1 MLGNGARFLG
11 PSAGSTNNIN
21 NQHQTQFNRS
31 IWPTATTTF
40 QANGSEFTVPITD
53 STSIFAPGFTPSPT
67 TVTATSSPFI
77 PTLPFEFVKN
87 WNTGTVGFSQANSI
101 FVQSHTAA
109 ATDFLNCTTTVTST
123 PSSQSIKRPTEI
135 GRWESTA
142 GSSLIEP
149 LQIHLPVTPTNLTSY
164 TTTSAIKS
172 ENISSGSSTSSSS
185 SSKTPTSSS
194 TNNNKR
200 GTSKSTKHNKNINDC
215 ILNLHQQHQ
224 SKSIHET
231 NFDGSGCS
239 RTLPIAWNS
248 SSIQHLTNVHNQNNV
263 GDNSATGTL
272 LQIKREPCQVSEVT
286 TSNNLLA
293 TSFSNGTP
301 TIIKIEQKSPTS
313 TSQSNF
319 TSISSSSALTNMDA
333 CHNSGQNNAGAT
345 ATQAIPI
352 GIAVGRQRLQ
362 ETTTSQATGLQ
373 AKDLNRFSLG
383 LADLGTIPLTDVMH
397 QNHQSVAMTQ
407 NRTPPTLF
415 QYPTM
420 PMEIPTLP
428 PPVGFQLVRDPSTG
442 QFLFLPTTTTIV
454 TLDKI
459 NISCI
464 EPIPQALVW
473 PTYPQTTSAT
483 SLQPPH
489 LLLPPLQQSLQ
500 PPPLAL
506 LGSDYL
512 TASTTLHQS
521 HLQHTSTHS
530 TRLVAL
536 TSSSS
541 DTSKRTKCTQQ
552 TTTTAVPLPLP
563 AHTLIKIEDGVN
575 HHHHGHHGHHGH
587 QSTAT
592 AAQIY
597 EHEKSIQ
604 TASIATA
611 VQTPT
616 EINGQFFY
624 QHPGL
629 IQIAPQPQSTS
640 VPAALMETTDCR
652 HSASSPPPLQLTAA
666 AAAAVGLQTHSSS
679 ISDTQLGHIVPPA
692 IPPEVQDANIQTSPI
707 MSEDDN
713 SSGHDGM
720 THHDSHYDDEYSQDH
735 SPLKYDEKPM
745 MMAIETEVTREEIAE
760 HRESVPDT
768 SVTSSS
774 LIVNIKQQIESPDTS
789 INDAK
794 DDEMPE
800 QPSQSEE
807 QGQQEQQHEPVDL
820 SGLQLLSNSIDVFQ
834 KKTIKQEPSDQMQ
847 ITSPTIASTTN
858 TPPIIESVVDKP
870 LVSIPRS
877 SVPKSIP
884 EDGCFG
890 LTLLCALAEQR
901 LEEDFQSNNT
911 TTTSSPTTNEIESHQ
926 EIKKRKHK
934 VKSSK
939 KSKHKEMKKAKKR
952 KHSDENDDG
961 LKTEFADSFKRVKTR
976 IDNFP
981 IASVDDV
988 FRLMKEDMQK
998 KLANIT
1004 RQCEEKRRELK
1015 QIKTDGP
1022 EKEQASSSM
1031 ACDQL
1036 ETGSKSTDSPLKL
1049 SIIPALS
1056 PSFSSSSNSESLVDI
1071 PKLSSDTDSGS
1082 KDDGEGSNTE
1092 RSKRKFSIPNKN
1104 HGDKQQ
1110 TETIVAKKSKS
1121 FVGYILASK
1130 QKLSSTTAT
1139 VTTTTASPTIDSWTS
1154 SIKNGKAS
1162 LPFVKTEDQ
1171 DGRGILK
1178 ESAFKDDRVF
1188 SIFGDGNSQ
1197 KFQASSPLTIPSVS
1211 RHQQPYVK
1219 HHSKHKKHKERR
1231 RHRERQR
1238 LDSRV
1243 KISSEHLKQTKT
1255 RVLMAQGG
1263 LFYAGTLTPVEPSEV
1278 YAITLDGERGNKP
1291 HIMPRDEI
1299 FKQAILEVQPKTTAE
1314 CPPGTRLCAYWSQQ
1328 YRCLYPGVATV
1339 PSSPDSD
1346 IDEKYVNVEF
1356 DDGDSGR
1363 IVLDH
1368 IRFLISNYPIVEYD
1382 PNPLQSLSKR
1392 KRQSSHAPSSDHD
1405 QKSSC
1410 NQNEGTSITK
1420 EERKRLKKMRKEKI
1434 RLQSSP
1440 DHAQDSF
1447 AAVLERKHKK
1457 KHKCQDELCKH
1468 RKHKKR
1474 RKHKKHHHRELE
1486 EEDRELQ
1493 HHVQSAMLISSNDSN
1508 NNEEEFDED
1517 SLSLNESVTQY
1528 EIVKKVDQ
1536 DMEIKDDPDT
1546 MESSVTES
1554 SGSLYNPKKA
1564 TSSEKLNRSNESG
1577 SKIAAF
1583 LPARQLW
1590 AWSGKGFKRS
1600 TGRVKKQFYRSIQ
1613 RGKET
1618 ISVGDSAVFL
1628 STGRPDRPYI
1638 GHIESMW
1645 ETANGHMVVRVK
1657 WFYHPEE
1664 TQGCPNLKYPGALFE
1679 SPHEDEN
1686 DVQTISH
1693 KCEVLQLDG
1702 YIEKF
1707 GDEPK
1712 QYESIYDNNDTYY
1725 LAGSYDPTLYHMKMQ
1740 SDIPVLPEDE
1750 KWV

>member
-1 MLGNGARFLG
+1 MLGNGAPRIG
-11 PSAGSTNNIN
+11 PSATNSAAGSTSTNDLNS
-21 NQHQTQFNRS
+21 QHQAQFNRG
-31 IWPTATTTF
+31 IWPAGTTTF
-40 QANGSEFTVPITD
+40 QTNGITVPITD
-53 STSIFAPGFTPSPT
+53 STSIFAPGFTQ
-67 TVTATSSPFI
+67 TAAAASSSPFI

-87 WNTGTVGFSQANSI
+87 WNTGVGFSQANSSI
-101 FVQSHTAA
+101 FVQSHTATA
-109 ATDFLNCTTTVTST
+109 AADFLNCTTSAASATITT
-123 PSSQSIKRPTEI
+123 APSSIKKSVDI
-135 GRWESTA
+135 GKWEA
-142 GSSLIEP
+142 AASLIEP
-149 LQIHLPVTPTNLTSY
+149 LQIHLPLTSFN
-164 TTTSAIKS
+164 TTTAPAIKS
-172 ENISSGSSTSSSS
+172 ENISSGSSSSST
-185 SSKTPTSSS
+185 SSKTPTSSCNS
-194 TNNNKR
+194 SGSGYKKNS
-200 GTSKSTKHNKNINDC
+200 SKSSKGIKNINDC
-215 ILNLHQQHQ
+215 ILNLHQHHQ
-224 SKSIHET
+224 NKSNEGTKLEISGT
-231 NFDGSGCS
+231 GCS

-248 SSIQHLTNVHNQNNV
+248 NLHTD
-263 GDNSATGTL
+263 GTGTTGTL

-293 TSFSNGTP
+293 TTSFSAGTP

-313 TSQSNF
+313 TSQSNIA
-319 TSISSSSALTNMDA
+319 SITSSSVNMDSGNN
-333 CHNSGQNNAGAT
+333 NSGHIGAT
-345 ATQAIPI
+345 TSQAIPI

-362 ETTTSQATGLQ
+362 ETTTTSQTTSASHLQ
-373 AKDLNRFSLG
+373 AKDLNRFGLG
-383 LADLGTIPLTDVMH
+383 LDLGCAATPNLSQNMFFTGTTIPLTDVMH
-397 QNHQSVAMTQ
+397 QNHQSVAM

-420 PMEIPTLP
+420 PMEIPTTLP

-442 QFLFLPTTTTIV
+442 QFLFLPAATT
-454 TLDKI
+454 
-459 NISCI
+459 I

-473 PTYPQTTSAT
+473 PTFPQATASTTAG
-483 SLQPPH
+483 LQPPH

-500 PPPLAL
+500 PPPPLAL

-536 TSSSS
+536 TS
-541 DTSKRTKCTQQ
+541 DTSKRTKTQQ
-552 TTTTAVPLPLP
+552 TTTTVPLPLP
-563 AHTLIKIEDGVN
+563 AAHALIKIEDGG
-575 HHHHGHHGHHGH
+575 HHHH
-587 QSTAT
+587 QPTAT
-592 AAQIY
+592 TAAIFEQ
-597 EHEKSIQ
+597 EKSIQ

-616 EINGQFFY
+616 EISGQLFY

-629 IQIAPQPQSTS
+629 IQIAPQSQPTVTVPTSAITMEST
-640 VPAALMETTDCR
+640 ECR
-652 HSASSPPPLQLTAA
+652 HLSSPPPLQLTAA
-666 AAAAVGLQTHSSS
+666 AQAAIAAHSANAS
-679 ISDTQLGHIVPPA
+679 ISDTQLSHIVQQQHQ
-692 IPPEVQDANIQTSPI
+692 PEVQDANIQTSPI

-713 SSGHDGM
+713 SSGHDGVM
-720 THHDSHYDDEYSQDH
+720 VETNVAEFCDEESQEH
-735 SPLKYDEKPM
+735 NEKP
-745 MMAIETEVTREEIAE
+745 IVKLNEPEVTREEIAE

-789 INDAK
+789 EMISKDNDA
-794 DDEMPE
+794 E
-800 QPSQSEE
+800 PSQSQQLEE
-807 QGQQEQQHEPVDL
+807 QREPVDL

-834 KKTIKQEPSDQMQ
+834 KKIIKQEPNDQLQ
-847 ITSPTIASTTN
+847 ITSPTIASTTI
-858 TPPIIESVVDKP
+858 TPPISEIAARIEEKP
-870 LVSIPRS
+870 LVEIP
-877 SVPKSIP
+877 KGIP
-884 EDGCFG
+884 EDLGG
-890 LTLLCALAEQR
+890 LNLLCALAEQR
-901 LEEDFQSNNT
+901 LEEDFQSSGNT
-911 TTTSSPTTNEIESHQ
+911 PPSPSTEEIEMNLATNSS
-926 EIKKRKHK
+926 IKKRKHK

-939 KSKHKEMKKAKKR
+939 KKHKEEKKAKKR
-952 KHSDENDDG
+952 KHSEDDDE
-961 LKTEFADSFKRVKTR
+961 LKDEMAASLKRVKTKF
-976 IDNFP
+976 DNLP
-981 IASVDDV
+981 ITSVDDV
-988 FRLMKEDMQK
+988 FRLMENDMKE

-1015 QIKTDGP
+1015 QIKSTDGN
-1022 EKEQASSSM
+1022 EK
-1031 ACDQL
+1031 
-1036 ETGSKSTDSPLKL
+1036 TDSNNEQQQTTTNSAIKPAKVSYSSNTSTPLKF

-1082 KDDGEGSNTE
+1082 KDDGSE

-1104 HGDKQQ
+1104 HGDKQG

-1121 FVGYILASK
+1121 FVDYILASK
-1130 QKLSSTTAT
+1130 QKLPQVTSTQVSSTL
-1139 VTTTTASPTIDSWTS
+1139 TTNSPTIDSWTS

-1162 LPFVKTEDQ
+1162 LPFVKQEDQ

-1178 ESAFKDDRVF
+1178 ESAFKDERVF

-1197 KFQASSPLTIPSVS
+1197 KFQASSPLTLPSVS
-1211 RHQQPYVK
+1211 RPQQSFVK
-1219 HHSKHKKHKERR
+1219 HHSSKHKKHKERK
-1231 RHRERQR
+1231 RHRDRQR

-1243 KISSEHLKQTKT
+1243 KINAEHLKQAKT

-1263 LFYAGTLTPVEPSEV
+1263 LFYAGTLTPVEPLEV
-1278 YAITLDGERGNKP
+1278 YAITLDGERGNRP
-1291 HIMPRDEI
+1291 HIMPREEI
-1299 FKQAILEVQPKTTAE
+1299 LKQAILEIQPKTTAE

-1328 YRCLYPGVATV
+1328 YRCLYPGVATI

-1346 IDEKYVNVEF
+1346 VDEKYVNVEF

-1363 IVLDH
+1363 IVLEH
-1368 IRFLISNYPIVEYD
+1368 IRFLFSDYPIVEYD
-1382 PNPLQSLSKR
+1382 PNPLQSLNKR

-1405 QKSSC
+1405 QKITQQST
-1410 NQNEGTSITK
+1410 NEVSLSR
-1420 EERKRLKKMRKEKI
+1420 EERKRLKKIRKEKN

-1447 AAVLERKHKK
+1447 VVEHKKKK
-1457 KHKCQDELCKH
+1457 KHKCHDDDLCKH

-1474 RKHKKHHHRELE
+1474 RKKNHKKHHHRELE

-1508 NNEEEFDED
+1508 NNEEEFDEE
-1517 SLSLNESVTQY
+1517 SSLNESVAQY

-1536 DMEIKDDPDT
+1536 EALIKDDPDT
-1546 MESSVTES
+1546 MESSPSTVTES
-1554 SGSLYNPKKA
+1554 SGSLYTPKKS
-1564 TSSEKLNRSNESG
+1564 TSTEKLNRSNESG

-1693 KCEVLQLDG
+1693 KCEVLPLEA
-1702 YIEKF
+1702 YVNKF
-1707 GDEPK
+1707 GDDPK

-1725 LAGSYDPTLYHMKMQ
+1725 LAGSYDPTLYHIKMQ
-1740 SDIPVLPEDE
+1740 QEIPVLHENE
-1750 KWV
+1750 KWI